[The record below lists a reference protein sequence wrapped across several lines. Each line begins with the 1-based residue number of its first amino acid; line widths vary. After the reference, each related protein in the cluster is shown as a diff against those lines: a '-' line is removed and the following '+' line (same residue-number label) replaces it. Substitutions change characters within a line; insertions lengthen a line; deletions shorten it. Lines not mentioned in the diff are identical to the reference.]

1 MRVFTA
7 YVEYDP
13 ETNLYVGMVPDI
25 PGAHSTGETLEE
37 LRANLREVLELCR
50 EEGVIP
56 EETPVFVGLT
66 QIELAG

>member
-25 PGAHSTGETLEE
+25 PGAHTTGETLEE

-56 EETPVFVGLT
+56 EQFET
-66 QIELAG
+66 ELERL

>member
-13 ETNLYVGMVPDI
+13 ETSLYVGMVPDI

-37 LRANLREVLELCR
+37 LRANLREVLELCQ
-50 EEGVIP
+50 EEGIL
-56 EETPVFVGLT
+56 GLD
-66 QIELAG
+66 